1 MTNSFRRILSILL
14 VAVLTLGCLTGCYK
28 EPDPAPVDA
37 TQSTAAPEAAE
48 ATATPD
54 LYAGGTTPIPAPE
67 QPAFAEGGETVVMPE
82 ASAQPEVDE
91 LAGLTDT
98 QRNSINMLN
107 HLVVLT
113 TEMNASRNNRLYL
126 EETYSQVLNN
136 FNPEMVD
143 KGTQE
148 ELGFILS
155 KLESYRLVTVKRER
169 IQFLYEREQAQAI
182 RAAIPSPLSLMN
194 AIQSFNPTKLLV
206 SVAYMAMDSI
216 TSYAAFNSSVE
227 LGFIQSNWDLKDEEE
242 ATLHESRS
250 DMFDYMIEMVREY
263 ELPGL
268 LSLNES
274 AVDKFVE
281 VTSNTNILQ
290 TIQYLESEQD
300 TYKAYGGYWLALARC
315 YYENGDYTKCLDAI
329 TAYEALDIRIFRK
342 DYELAKAMP
351 YAIVSAGE
359 VLEGEEYVLMTEH
372 YADIICQNTDSE
384 DWVLR
389 YFAAQTYVTLAG
401 LTGNTDHYLE
411 KAYNITLNNVNELV
425 NEQKQLNTVF
435 VAELVEEKAADGAT
449 NEQKEDVKAY
459 NKMAKELRKTEL
471 APISEPLYLNCELL
485 FALADQLGKDQ
496 TARELI
502 NGILHEDGQPI
513 FLVAPVDH
521 LFYYT
526 SEVPA
531 MEEALEK
538 VSFNGKELTLP
549 LSLITSTGSIRVTV
563 TTGEETI
570 VIEDWQLQNVK
581 RGEKEKF
588 DTFSATYAS
597 ETAKKHKYA
606 VGATILIEVTPKA
619 DSAAAVLT
627 FAYEAVA
634 DKTLGVFN
642 SVSIEKVQE

>member
-37 TQSTAAPEAAE
+37 AQSTAAPEAAE

-143 KGTQE
+143 AWTQG
-148 ELGFILS
+148 ELQFILD
-155 KLESYRLVTVKRER
+155 EIENFRMIAVKRER
-169 IQFLYEREQAQAI
+169 LQFMYEREQAQAY
-182 RAAIPSPLSLMN
+182 RAALPNPLSLMS
-194 AIQSFNPTKLLV
+194 AVQSFSPVKLLA

-216 TSYAAFNSSVE
+216 TSYTSYKDTAE
-227 LGFIQSNWDLKDEEE
+227 LAFIQSNWELQDDEE
-242 ATLHESRS
+242 AILHRSRS
-250 DMFDYMIEMVREY
+250 STLDYMIEMVREFQ
-263 ELPGL
+263 LPGL
-268 LSLNES
+268 LSLNEKN
-274 AVDKFVE
+274 VDKFVE
-281 VTSNTNILQ
+281 ETGNTNILQ
-290 TIQYLESEQD
+290 TIQYLESEQE
-300 TYKAYGGYWLALARC
+300 TFKAYGGYWLALADC
-315 YYENGDYTKCLDAI
+315 YYKNGDYAKCLDAI
-329 TAYEALDIRIFRK
+329 LAYEALDISIFRK
-342 DYELAKAMP
+342 DYELARLMP
-351 YAIVSAGE
+351 AAIVSAGE
-359 VLEGEEYVLMTEH
+359 VLEGDEYVRTVEH
-372 YADIICQNTDSE
+372 YADVLYQNTDRE
-384 DWVLR
+384 DWTLR
-389 YFAAQTYVTLAG
+389 YFAAQTYITLAG
-401 LTGNTDHYLE
+401 ITDSPEDYLDR
-411 KAYNITLNNVNELV
+411 AYQIVLINVNELV
-425 NEQKQLNTVF
+425 SEQKQLNAKF
-435 VAELVEEKAADGAT
+435 VAELVEETTPADAT
-449 NEQKEDVKAY
+449 NTQKDEIKAY

-485 FALADQLGKDQ
+485 FALADQLDKDQ
-496 TARELI
+496 TAKELV

-531 MEEALEK
+531 MEETLEK

-549 LSLITSTGSIRVTV
+549 LSLITGTGSIRVTV

-581 RGEKEKF
+581 RGEKENF
-588 DTFSATYAS
+588 ETFTATYAS
-597 ETAKKHKYA
+597 QTAKNHKYA

-619 DSAAAVLT
+619 DSAAAVLS

-642 SVSIEKVQE
+642 SVSIEKVEK